1 MISCKADMVVFERID
16 KVYRFIALDFV
27 RNYPR
32 WSEEVVALDVLTE
45 GPVVKGFRARQKRVD
60 KGQRTESTFEVTE
73 LIPNQRISFC
83 GVDAGYRA
91 CYDME
96 DLRGSTRLMFT
107 FELSQIEPRMR
118 PFEKLVRLAV
128 QDGTTRTVRKL
139 GALIERATMERE

>member
-1 MISCKADMVVFERID
+1 MISCKAEMVVFERID
-16 KVYRFIALDFV
+16 NVFRFVALDFV

-32 WSEEVVALDVLTE
+32 WSEEVVALEVLSD
-45 GPVVKGFRARQKRVD
+45 GPVTEGFRARQKRVD
-60 KGQRTESTFEVTE
+60 KGHRTESTFEVTE
-73 LIPNQRISFC
+73 LIPNRRISFS

-96 DLRGSTRLMFT
+96 DMRGSTRLVFT

-139 GALIERATMERE
+139 GSLIERATMGR

>member
-1 MISCKADMVVFERID
+1 MITCKAEVIVYERVES
-16 KVYRFIALDFV
+16 VYRFVALDFV

-32 WSEEVVALDVLTE
+32 WSEEVVALEVLSE
-45 GPVVKGFRARQKRVD
+45 GPVVEGFRARQKRVD
-60 KGQRTESTFEVTE
+60 KGHRTESTFEVTE
-73 LIPNQRISFC
+73 LIENQRISFS

-96 DLRGSTRLMFT
+96 DQRISTRLVFT
-107 FELSQIEPRMR
+107 FEFSQIEPRMR

-139 GALIERATMERE
+139 GSLIELATIGR